1 MNIKESQNLKKFI
14 NFVTRIRNNDEG
26 VAAIEFAM
34 VIPFL
39 IFFMVGAVSLFDGYQ
54 GAEAYQKAGTT
65 VVDLVTRQETDFG
78 DTERDMIFATADALL
93 DKYGDSGDFEISIT
107 SVANIFDSDSDPSLS
122 IEWSE
127 ANVPSAVLE
136 EVELAN
142 YKIPSI
148 PEGGTVILIV
158 MSGTYKS
165 ILSVDSFG
173 EYNYSRYFIRRPRFL
188 DSIPYAD

>member
-1 MNIKESQNLKKFI
+1 MNNEQPSWFRKFFSTTPRILDDQN
-14 NFVTRIRNNDEG
+14 G

-34 VIPFL
+34 VMPFL
-39 IFFMVGAVSLFDGYQ
+39 VFFMVGAINLFDGYQ

-78 DTERDMIFATADALL
+78 DTERDVIFATADALL
-93 DKYGDSGDFEISIT
+93 GNYGSSDDFEISIT
-107 SVANIFDSDSDPSLS
+107 SVSNIFDSNSDPALT

-127 ANVPSAVLE
+127 ANIASAEITE
-136 EVELAN
+136 EELDN

-158 MSGTYKS
+158 MSGSYKS
-165 ILSVDSFG
+165 FISTDYFG
-173 EYNYSRYFIRRPRFL
+173 EYNYNRYFIRRPRFL
-188 DSIPYAD
+188 DSIPYES